1 MNSAQLSIETSSK
14 FKNINQIYLKC
25 LVDAN
30 PPPFE
35 IIWEKE
41 VKFSIH

>member
-1 MNSAQLSIETSSK
+1 MNSAQLSIEPSSK
-14 FKNINQIYLKC
+14 FEKGNQVYLNC

-30 PPPFE
+30 PPPFK